1 MFFRKIKM
9 LLLIA
14 GKDFVTEPVKDIYT
28 EDIILRAYLRKY
40 LAADLLILIYSF
52 YQSRII
58 KQPLF

>member
-1 MFFRKIKM
+1 M